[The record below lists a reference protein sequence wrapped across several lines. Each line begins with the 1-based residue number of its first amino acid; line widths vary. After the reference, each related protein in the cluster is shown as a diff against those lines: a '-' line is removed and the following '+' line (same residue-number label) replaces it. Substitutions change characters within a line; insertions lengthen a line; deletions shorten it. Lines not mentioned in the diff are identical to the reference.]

1 MNEINEKYS
10 EILACKEYL
19 NSTDYM
25 IIKRSET
32 GFVVPEEVLV
42 KREEMRGR
50 INALELEI
58 KAIEE
63 EMKELKQV
71 QDEISEG

>member
-32 GFVVPEEVLV
+32 GFVVQEEVLV
-42 KREEMRGR
+42 EREEMRGR
-50 INALELEI
+50 INCLEDEIKELESQMI
-58 KAIEE
+58 VEP
-63 EMKELKQV
+63 EML
-71 QDEISEG
+71 